1 MQAYGTL
8 TIVDLLDTATY
19 IYYSANEDGSG
30 ASIAPDANTKYIG
43 IYSGP
48 ALEDG
53 QPSIPPKDTIWSKYV
68 GEDGAPGSSI
78 TIENTQVKYIVTEE
92 DEQPSTSANWG
103 NSIPTTPQGSYLWI
117 WTSVVYSDGSS
128 TDTFSKSYLG
138 KDANAYYIETNQE
151 EVLIFKTSQGNQT
164 SPAILKIKMYK
175 LPLTSNSKPIDF
187 SKNYRFG
194 YIDGDGVF
202 NDLITEKYTEYY
214 TFGSHEDNEAS
225 TVFSYSI
232 QDLINNHIDA
242 IPTNTVLKFAYLENN
257 EEIAIKIIPYQF
269 GTSEDMA
276 KFAVTA
282 ASINAAVGKST
293 LEFDADGLTIRNGGL
308 RILGAND
315 EDGNPAP
322 LMKYDPASNALSII
336 GNGIFSGY
344 IYAEG
349 GEFTGKVTAKEGDIG
364 GFIIDNDG
372 LYSKSGAGTE
382 GEYNTSNSN
391 IKLLGEEGRI
401 EAENIYLGIGA
412 HINKYIQLGDARLWN
427 PKDTEAKGK
436 LLEAG
441 AVSLTEEGTLQ
452 LGTTKPDG
460 TSSIINLDGTT
471 STITGNNWSITPD
484 LANFK
489 NINVSGKISTVVFE
503 QNHVQSVGGSM
514 IFKPSY
520 KVEGYEPGQNGKGD
534 KLILDREFSGKI
546 DEINEEGQVT
556 NRNYVYLV
564 KTDGSL
570 IEQISITEKNDKDK
584 TVILSSNLKLP
595 SNNGSNPLVSLI
607 DIGTE
612 GSLVIGINSNDVGT
626 GFLRPRGLTIAEY
639 NVPSNTESNIEPNA
653 ESDTNSD
660 ADSNTSMFKNPKV
673 FLGDLDYS
681 NITFFEGIDNTISRG
696 FGLYSENV
704 YLTGSLTT
712 QINNNSGLT
721 YAGINTLNGASA
733 SKFNQDTSAT
743 ADNSK
748 IVFWA
753 GAPSPSSIVDA
764 PFQVT
769 ERGSLYAAQGLF
781 EGAIISKS
789 IIKGTDIYA
798 ARIHGEGKSPNG
810 LSFYDTNNGIVF
822 YNGDPYAHPYT
833 KMDDFT
839 EEKFYKN
846 RTLYYIYD
854 DKEKKYIQC
863 TNTDV
868 YNSEISYYIKTVE
881 KEVFSIG
888 NDGLKYNNKLE
899 YIDDYFIR
907 IEQDGYIKFI
917 GDEIQTSG
925 YLHNKTEPRSIF
937 LQLKNNKIL
946 GSYIGENNLE
956 EVKANISFNNQKLSF
971 GLNSDQEDFI
981 IAQSEIQLK
990 KDTVKMNKTV
1000 LFGEQ
1005 LKYEQTTNGYNL
1017 YVL

>member
-53 QPSIPPKDTIWSKYV
+53 QPSVPPKDTIWSKYV
-68 GEDGAPGSSI
+68 GEDGAPGTSI
-78 TIENTQVKYIVTEE
+78 TIESTQVKYIVTE
-92 DEQPSTSANWG
+92 DDAQPSTTANWQD
-103 NSIPTTPQGSYLWI
+103 SIPTTPQGSYLWT
-117 WTSVVYSDGSS
+117 WTKVVYSDNSS

-175 LPLTSNSKPIDF
+175 LPLTLNSKPIDF

-202 NDLITEKYTEYY
+202 KDLITEKYAKYY
-214 TFGSHEDNEAS
+214 ENNETS
-225 TVFSYSI
+225 NVFSYSI
-232 QDLINNHIDA
+232 QDLINNYTDA

-293 LEFDADGLTIRNGGL
+293 LEFDADGLTIRNGHFEIIDNKDVSLLQYTPPSGKEGSGL
-308 RILGAND
+308 LEITGKIHATD
-315 EDGNPAP
+315 
-322 LMKYDPASNALSII
+322 
-336 GNGIFSGY
+336 
-344 IYAEG
+344 
-349 GEFTGKVTAKEGDIG
+349 GEFTGKINAIEGDIG

-412 HINKYIQLGDARLWN
+412 HINKYIQLGEARLWN
-427 PKDTEAKGK
+427 PKDAEAKGK

-441 AVSLTEEGTLQ
+441 AVSLTEEGALQ

-484 LANFK
+484 FANFK

-564 KTDGSL
+564 ETDGSL

-584 TVILSSNLKLP
+584 AVILSSNLKLP
-595 SNNGSNPLVSLI
+595 FNNGSNPLVSLI

-660 ADSNTSMFKNPKV
+660 ADSNTNILKNPKV

-721 YAGINTLNGASA
+721 YAGINTLNGANA
-733 SKFNQDTSAT
+733 SKFNQDTGAT

-753 GAPSPSSIVDA
+753 GAPSPSSIVNA

-789 IIKGTDIYA
+789 IIRGTDIYA

-810 LSFYDTNNGIVF
+810 LSFYDTNTGIVF
-822 YNGDPYAHPYT
+822 YNGDKYARPYT

-899 YIDDYFIR
+899 YVDDYFIR

-971 GLNSDQEDFI
+971 GLNSDKEDFI

>member
-19 IYYSANEDGSG
+19 IYYSANEDGTG
-30 ASIAPDANTKYIG
+30 ASTAPDANTKYIG

-53 QPSIPPKDTIWSKYV
+53 QPSVPPKDTIWSKYV
-68 GEDGAPGSSI
+68 GEDGAPGTSI
-78 TIENTQVKYIVTEE
+78 TIESTQVKYIVTE
-92 DEQPSTSANWG
+92 DDVQPSITANWG
-103 NSIPTTPQGSYLWI
+103 NSIPTTPQGSYLWT
-117 WTSVVYSDGSS
+117 WTKVDYSDGSS

-202 NDLITEKYTEYY
+202 KDLITEKYTKYY

-225 TVFSYSI
+225 NVFSYSI
-232 QDLINNHIDA
+232 QDLINNYTDV

-293 LEFDADGLTIRNGGL
+293 LEFDADGLTIRNGHF
-308 RILGAND
+308 
-315 EDGNPAP
+315 E
-322 LMKYDPASNALSII
+322 II
-336 GNGIFSGY
+336 DNKDVSLLQYTPPSG
-344 IYAEG
+344 AEG
-349 GEFTGKVTAKEGDIG
+349 SGLLEITGKIHATDGEFTGKINAIEGDIG

-372 LYSKSGAGTE
+372 LYSKSGSVKE
-382 GEYNTSNSN
+382 DSS
-391 IKLLGEEGRI
+391 IRLLGEKGEIYAKNITLGTSAQI
-401 EAENIYLGIGA
+401 EE
-412 HINKYIQLGDARLWN
+412 YIQLGNAFLRN
-427 PKDTEAKGK
+427 PDKAEGK
-436 LLEAG
+436 LLLEAG
-441 AVSLTEEGTLQ
+441 EIKLNDEGVLQ
-452 LGTTKPDG
+452 LGTTK
-460 TSSIINLDGTT
+460 LDGKT

-484 LANFK
+484 HANFK
-489 NINVSGKISTVVFE
+489 NINVSGKISTAVFE
-503 QNHVQSVGGSM
+503 QSHIQSVGGSM

-564 KTDGSL
+564 KTDGTL
-570 IEQISITEKNDKDK
+570 VEGQISITGKDDKKK
-584 TVILSSNLKLP
+584 TVVISSNLNLN
-595 SNNGSNPLVSLI
+595 SQSENNSNPLVSLI

-612 GSLVIGINSNDVGT
+612 GSLIIGVNSNGVEAGL
-626 GFLRPRGLTIAEY
+626 LRPYGFTITEY
-639 NVPSNTESNIEPNA
+639 NVLSNTKSNIESNA
-653 ESDTNSD
+653 ETNIDSDTSSNINS
-660 ADSNTSMFKNPKV
+660 FQNPKV
-673 FLGDLDYS
+673 FFGDLKES
-681 NITFFEGIDNTISRG
+681 GIKITDTQDLEG

-712 QINNNSGLT
+712 QINKGSRQT
-721 YAGINTLNGASA
+721 YAGINTLNSV
-733 SKFNQDTSAT
+733 SAT
-743 ADNSK
+743 KFDQNTGAAIDNSK

-753 GAPSPSSIVDA
+753 GATNMTDINNA

-769 ERGSLYAAQGLF
+769 EQGSLYAAQGLF

-789 IIKGTDIYA
+789 RIQGVDIYA
-798 ARIHGEGKSPNG
+798 ARIHGWDIEKNETNS
-810 LSFYDTNNGIVF
+810 LTFYNASKGIVF
-822 YNGDPYAHPYT
+822 KKGDYNGVNED
-833 KMDDFT
+833 KST
-839 EEKFYKN
+839 E
-846 RTLYYIYD
+846 I
-854 DKEKKYIQC
+854 
-863 TNTDV
+863 
-868 YNSEISYYIKTVE
+868 
-881 KEVFSIG
+881 FSIG
-888 NDGLKYNNKLE
+888 EEGLSSNNK
-899 YIDDYFIR
+899 YFID
-907 IEQDGYIKFI
+907 IANGKIKFI
-917 GDEIQTSG
+917 SDEIQTSD
-925 YLHNKTEPRSIF
+925 YFTNKTGASF
-937 LQLKNNKIL
+937 LHLKDNQIL
-946 GSYIGENNLE
+946 GSYIVDNTSEK
-956 EVKANISFNNQKLSF
+956 VHANISFNDQKLSF
-971 GLNSDQEDFI
+971 GLNKTQEDFVI
-981 IAQSEIQLK
+981 NSNEIQLK
-990 KDTVKMNKTV
+990 KDTVKINKTV

-1005 LKYEQTTNGYNL
+1005 LKYEQTANGYNL

>member
-30 ASIAPDANTKYIG
+30 ASTAPDANTKYIG

-68 GEDGAPGSSI
+68 GEDGAPGTSI
-78 TIENTQVKYIVTEE
+78 TIESTQVKYIVTE
-92 DEQPSTSANWG
+92 DDAQPSTDANWG
-103 NSIPTTPQGSYLWI
+103 NSIPTTPQGSYLWT
-117 WTSVVYSDGSS
+117 WTKVIYSDGSS

-151 EVLIFKTSQGNQT
+151 EVLIFKTSQGSQT

-175 LPLTSNSKPIDF
+175 LPLTSNSEPIDF

-202 NDLITEKYTEYY
+202 NDLITEKYAKYY
-214 TFGSHEDNEAS
+214 SYNEAS
-225 TVFSYSI
+225 NVFSYSI
-232 QDLINNHIDA
+232 QDLINNYTDV

-293 LEFDADGLTIRNGGL
+293 LEFDADGLTIRNGHFEIIDNKDVSLLQYTPPSGTEGSGL
-308 RILGAND
+308 LEITGKIHATD
-315 EDGNPAP
+315 
-322 LMKYDPASNALSII
+322 
-336 GNGIFSGY
+336 
-344 IYAEG
+344 
-349 GEFTGKVTAKEGDIG
+349 GEFNGKINAIEGDIG

-372 LYSKSGAGTE
+372 LYSKSGSVKE
-382 GEYNTSNSN
+382 DTSNSN
-391 IKLLGEEGRI
+391 IRLLGEKGEIYAKNITLGTSAQI
-401 EAENIYLGIGA
+401 EE
-412 HINKYIQLGDARLWN
+412 YIQLGNAFLRN
-427 PKDTEAKGK
+427 PDKAEGK
-436 LLEAG
+436 LLLEAG
-441 AVSLTEEGTLQ
+441 EIKLNDEGVLQ
-452 LGTTKPDG
+452 LGTTK
-460 TSSIINLDGTT
+460 LDGKT

-484 LANFK
+484 YANFK
-489 NINVSGKISTVVFE
+489 NINVSGKISTAVFE
-503 QNHVQSVGGSM
+503 QSHVQSVGGSM

-520 KVEGYEPGQNGKGD
+520 KVEGYEPGKNGNGD

-564 KTDGSL
+564 KTDGTL
-570 IEQISITEKNDKDK
+570 VEGQISITGKDDEKK
-584 TVILSSNLKLP
+584 TVVISSNLNLN
-595 SNNGSNPLVSLI
+595 SQSEDNSQSENNSNPLVSLI

-612 GSLVIGINSNDVGT
+612 GSLIIGVNSNGVEAGL
-626 GFLRPRGLTIAEY
+626 LRPCGFTITEY
-639 NVPSNTESNIEPNA
+639 NVLSNAESNIESNA
-653 ESDTNSD
+653 ETDTDFDTGSNINS
-660 ADSNTSMFKNPKV
+660 FQNPKV
-673 FLGDLDYS
+673 FFGDLKKS
-681 NITFFEGIDNTISRG
+681 GIKITNTQGLEG

-712 QINNNSGLT
+712 QINNKDSEST
-721 YAGINTLNGASA
+721 YAGVNTLNSVPAT
-733 SKFNQDTSAT
+733 KFTK
-743 ADNSK
+743 DNVTTDSSK

-753 GAPSPSSIVDA
+753 GATDISQIKDA

-769 ERGSLYAAQGLF
+769 EQGSLYAAQGLF

-789 IIKGTDIYA
+789 EIKGADIYA
-798 ARIHGEGKSPNG
+798 ARIHGYLNDETNS
-810 LSFYDTNNGIVF
+810 LTFYDASKGIIF
-822 YNGDPYAHPYT
+822 KKGDPYVQPYT
-833 KMDDFT
+833 EMENFT
-839 EEKFYKN
+839 EEKFNENK
-846 RTLYYIYD
+846 TLYYTYNKTK
-854 DKEKKYIQC
+854 KEYIKC
-863 TNTDV
+863 TDTDN
-868 YNSEISYYIKTVE
+868 YNNKAKYYIETVE

-888 NDGLKYNNKLE
+888 NNGLKYGQNK
-899 YIDDYFIR
+899 YFID
-907 IEQDGYIKFI
+907 ITNGKIKFI
-917 GDEIQTSG
+917 GDEIQTSD
-925 YLHNKTEPRSIF
+925 YFTNKTGTSF
-937 LQLKNNKIL
+937 LHLHLKDNQIL
-946 GSYIGENNLE
+946 GSHIEDNTSE
-956 EVKANISFNNQKLSF
+956 KVHANISFNDQKLSF
-971 GLNSDQEDFI
+971 GLNKTQEDFVI
-981 IAQSEIQLK
+981 NSNEIQLK
-990 KDTVKMNKTV
+990 KDTVKINKTV

-1005 LKYEQTTNGYNL
+1005 LKYEQTANGYNL